1 MKKVDGRLAREDIA
15 PGHTCRTKLEK
26 DWFNNLRMDQD
37 ACLQLL
43 SVVWPSIISIKTLMW
58 KSISA
63 HERPK
68 ATLMF
73 LATGQIYYELKYTT
87 WISAQLLGKIVP
99 ETCKSIC
106 TSLQEK
112 YMCISGIRFYNYKG
126 SFSKVLMAI
135 VNSNYEFIM
144 NNFGMSGNVSDDGLT
159 GENQFYHSL
168 SEKCQHILPSDF
180 LSDSLMYLLVS
191 KPFPWEKIFYYL
203 SFRKH

>member
-1 MKKVDGRLAREDIA
+1 MEDCLEKKLHLDILEEL
-15 PGHTCRTKLEK
+15 KLEK

-43 SVVWPSIISIKTLMW
+43 SIVWPSIISIKTLMR

-99 ETCKSIC
+99 ETCKSIW
-106 TSLQEK
+106 TFLQEK

-144 NNFGMSGNVSDDGLT
+144 NNFGMSGNVSDV
-159 GENQFYHSL
+159 
-168 SEKCQHILPSDF
+168 SDH
-180 LSDSLMYLLVS
+180 
-191 KPFPWEKIFYYL
+191 P
-203 SFRKH
+203 